1 LRSVEFWLLA
11 FIPVRKELLK
21 ETSLSL
27 RDILSWIIRKN
38 EDILQELNTTSV
50 LEKITKYRHNWVKYV
65 RRMNNS
71 RFPKAL
77 IDYHPCGRRR
87 PGRHLK
93 RLLDGVQ
100 IETETGHMGLI
111 S

>member
-1 LRSVEFWLLA
+1 M
-11 FIPVRKELLK
+11 K
-21 ETSLSL
+21 
-27 RDILSWIIRKN
+27 
-38 EDILQELNTTSV
+38 
-50 LEKITKYRHNWVKYV
+50 
-65 RRMNNS
+65 NS

-77 IDYHPCGRRR
+77 VEYHPRGRRR

-100 IETETGHMGLI
+100 IQTETGHMGLI